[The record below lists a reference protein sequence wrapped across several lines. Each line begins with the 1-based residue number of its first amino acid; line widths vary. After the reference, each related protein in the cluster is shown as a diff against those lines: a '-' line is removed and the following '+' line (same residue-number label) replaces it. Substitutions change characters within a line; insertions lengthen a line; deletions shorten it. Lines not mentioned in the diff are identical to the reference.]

1 MTNFKEIFK
10 EYNIE
15 LTDSNIEKINNY
27 YNILIEE
34 NNKYNLTNIVDY
46 EEFFI
51 KHVLDSALPIN
62 LIEKN
67 KNIVDIGCGA
77 GFPSVIFSILREDL
91 KILGIDS
98 VNKKTNFI
106 NIVKEKLNL
115 KNINAEHIRIEDYAK
130 KYREKINIVTGRA
143 VAPLNIFLEYSIPLI
158 KKDGYVLIY
167 KSQNVENEILNSQ
180 NAFKELN
187 CYIDKKINYKI
198 KYKDE
203 FIERVVL
210 IVKKNKKT
218 DMKYPR
224 DKNKPRLN
232 PL

>member
-130 KYREKINIVTGRA
+130 KYREKIDIVTGRA